1 MEYMS
6 QTIHVPT
13 VQIETSRIFAAL
25 RAFASRLATSFD
37 RWFTRRANT
46 LAIRQL
52 HALDDRMLKDIGLHR
67 SQIES
72 AVLTGDPNGDRKE
85 RFWSA

>member
-1 MEYMS
+1 MN
-6 QTIHVPT
+6 
-13 VQIETSRIFAAL
+13 QILSTASPKAAAPQSIAAVRAAL
-25 RAFASRLATSFD
+25 VFASSLAASFD
-37 RWFTRRANT
+37 RWFTRRAKI
-46 LAIRQL
+46 LAMRQL

-72 AVLTGDPNGDRKE
+72 AVLTGKPNGDRKE